1 MLFFH
6 VNLFLSYFGKV
17 KMSQISLSKHF
28 FLLQSLSSHNIVL
41 LLSPP
46 NCNFFCHNIFVT
58 ELYFSQKIFCH
69 QFQYFHYCHYLAIL
83 NSCKGQFSTNP
94 SDQRINRQRTRLL
107 ELLGGT
113 SKICGGS
120 SGNTLHVMCH
130 VSLFNEPAQKPF
142 QSCSPVLSTSWQ
154 PVNLL
159 SLPILLIQSCSLLI
173 E

>member
-1 MLFFH
+1 MVKNIARSQKAALSTSHPLSMCLVVVTYFLTKKLFCHKKCSVKRNVSFQKNVLSQKIFCHKKICCQKTFMLFFH

-69 QFQYFHYCHYLAIL
+69 
-83 NSCKGQFSTNP
+83 
-94 SDQRINRQRTRLL
+94 
-107 ELLGGT
+107 
-113 SKICGGS
+113 
-120 SGNTLHVMCH
+120 
-130 VSLFNEPAQKPF
+130 
-142 QSCSPVLSTSWQ
+142 
-154 PVNLL
+154 
-159 SLPILLIQSCSLLI
+159 
-173 E
+173 